1 MEGWMSNPPSTIH
14 HPPSTIHPF
23 SPQPPRVGFL
33 DFRWQSLFCIIQPN
47 ILLSF
52 KSIKSIRGHS
62 ALLDALSC
70 LPTLLFEKTELVAL
84 SDSDRGTGRGS
95 EATVD

>member
-1 MEGWMSNPPSTIH
+1 MEGWMSN
-14 HPPSTIHPF
+14 PPSTIHPF

-33 DFRWQSLFCIIQPN
+33 DFRWQSLFCIIQPT
-47 ILLSF
+47 ILSF
-52 KSIKSIRGHS
+52 KSTKSIRGHS

-70 LPTLLFEKTELVAL
+70 LPTLLFEKSELVAL